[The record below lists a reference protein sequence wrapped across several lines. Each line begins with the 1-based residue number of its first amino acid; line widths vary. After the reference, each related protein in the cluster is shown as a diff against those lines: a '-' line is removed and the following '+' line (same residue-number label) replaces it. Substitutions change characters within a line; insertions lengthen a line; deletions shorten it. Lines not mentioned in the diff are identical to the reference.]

1 MTLKNEPRREPSLA
15 DLEAFDRLL
24 RDSLKADGL
33 EPAAVPLQ
41 PAPSA
46 QPAITADSAMAEFNR
61 LVEAPVVFEAPGEP
75 PSVSRISAI
84 EQALRSDLDKPPQLV
99 PAPPSEAAPPLGR
112 DPLLDFEEEL
122 RRFEAM
128 SRPPVPVDPVEPLRA
143 EYAGDA
149 RIPYRQG
156 WSHSGQAASQ
166 GGRAPQPQEIIAPE
180 SAASHAHHALAAA
193 ENRLHAEAEAAALAG
208 GAALAAGAKRGTGRS
223 RRIFLALGGVAVAGL
238 VAIGGITFFSGGSK
252 RQIASGGNVPV
263 VAAKPEPAK
272 ERPANPGGLEV
283 PDQNKQVLAAR
294 NAPATDSRPAQV
306 VNQTEQPVDLNQIAR
321 RDGVRIVAPSP
332 FQGPPNTATPGI
344 DSPPPGVT
352 LPGTTPAPAPGEPRR
367 VQSVRIADP
376 VTPPPAVTPSATPGI
391 GTGTIAGI
399 ATGAAA
405 SAPAAR
411 PQAPM
416 TLPQAPATLPQAPAT
431 LPQAP
436 TTLPPGAQAAIR
448 PTPSGNLPPVVAPPP
463 PPPPRPA
470 VTPAEDNGP
479 KVEARPQSPV
489 APARPQTASPAP
501 PRPAANAPLPLVNT
515 NRPASPPANAATP
528 TGPAARVATAPA
540 AGAGGAFA
548 IQLASRPS
556 EADAQNASRQLGQR
570 FAGQIG
576 GKSPV
581 VVRGESNGQT
591 VYRVRVTG
599 FAQAD
604 ATAACDRIRAAG
616 GACFVARQ

>member
-1 MTLKNEPRREPSLA
+1 
-15 DLEAFDRLL
+15 
-24 RDSLKADGL
+24 
-33 EPAAVPLQ
+33 
-41 PAPSA
+41 
-46 QPAITADSAMAEFNR
+46 
-61 LVEAPVVFEAPGEP
+61 
-75 PSVSRISAI
+75 
-84 EQALRSDLDKPPQLV
+84 
-99 PAPPSEAAPPLGR
+99 
-112 DPLLDFEEEL
+112 
-122 RRFEAM
+122 
-128 SRPPVPVDPVEPLRA
+128 
-143 EYAGDA
+143 
-149 RIPYRQG
+149 
-156 WSHSGQAASQ
+156 
-166 GGRAPQPQEIIAPE
+166 
-180 SAASHAHHALAAA
+180 
-193 ENRLHAEAEAAALAG
+193 
-208 GAALAAGAKRGTGRS
+208 
-223 RRIFLALGGVAVAGL
+223 
-238 VAIGGITFFSGGSK
+238 
-252 RQIASGGNVPV
+252 
-263 VAAKPEPAK
+263 
-272 ERPANPGGLEV
+272 V

-306 VNQTEQPVDLNQIAR
+306 VNQAEQPVDLNQIAR

-332 FQGPPNTATPGI
+332 FQGAPNTTTPVI
-344 DSPPPGVT
+344 DSPPPGVS

-376 VTPPPAVTPSATPGI
+376 VTPAPAVTPSAVPGI

-399 ATGAAA
+399 ATGAGA

-416 TLPQAPATLPQAPAT
+416 
-431 LPQAP
+431 
-436 TTLPPGAQAAIR
+436 TLPPGAQAAIR
-448 PTPSGNLPPVVAPPP
+448 PTPSGNLPPVAAPPP

-501 PRPAANAPLPLVNT
+501 QRPATNVPLPLVNT

-528 TGPAARVATAPA
+528 TSPAPRVATAPA